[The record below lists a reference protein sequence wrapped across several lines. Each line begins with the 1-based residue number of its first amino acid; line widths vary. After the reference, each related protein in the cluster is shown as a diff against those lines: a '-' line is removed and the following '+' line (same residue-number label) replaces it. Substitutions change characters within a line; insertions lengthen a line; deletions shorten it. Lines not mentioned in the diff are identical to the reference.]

1 MEIGAP
7 SVPDP
12 FGHSCPVQLS
22 PDSKRMV
29 SPGWNV
35 FEFTLL
41 SERQGAP
48 VLVPALLS
56 LPVALT

>member
-1 MEIGAP
+1 
-7 SVPDP
+7 
-12 FGHSCPVQLS
+12 
-22 PDSKRMV
+22 MV

-41 SERQGAP
+41 SERQGAL